1 VSDLAEIQANFQ
13 AYLLGSK
20 KADAFIT
27 QIVDDEKVGAAKRL
41 GIYYD
46 AYRLR
51 IIEVLSNVYPNLK
64 LLLGDAYFN
73 QVARS
78 YIDAYPST
86 YRNMRW
92 VGDQM
97 YLHLEKTLHEHPIA
111 AEMAKFEWA
120 LGLAFDAEDAPV
132 LQLQDLAAVPP
143 EEWAQLTFEFH
154 PSMQILEFYWNVVEV
169 WQALDS
175 EDSLPEVVQSKS
187 HCLVWRHMT
196 NSYFRLLDDAE
207 LNTIQLVSNHGNFG
221 EMCVRLQQG
230 FEDQDVAEQAA
241 INQAAQYL
249 SQWLNEEL
257 ISTFVK

>member
-1 VSDLAEIQANFQ
+1 MSHLADIQAGFQ
-13 AYLLGSK
+13 AYLMGGK
-20 KADAFIT
+20 KNASFVN
-27 QIVDDEKVGAAKRL
+27 QIVNDEKVGAEKRL

-64 LLLGDAYFN
+64 RLLGDAYFN
-73 QVARS
+73 QAARR

-97 YLHLEKTLHEHPIA
+97 SLHLEQTLPEHPIA
-111 AEMAKFEWA
+111 AEIATFEWA

-132 LQLQDLAAVPP
+132 LQLHDLAAVPP

-154 PSMQILEFYWNVVEV
+154 PSIQILEFNWNVVEV

-175 EDSLPEVVQSKS
+175 EDSLPDVAKS
-187 HCLVWRHMT
+187 TGHCLVWRHMT

-207 LNTIQLVSNHGNFG
+207 LHAIQLVSNGGNFG
-221 EMCVRLQQG
+221 EMCARLQQG
-230 FEDQDVAEQAA
+230 FEDQEIAEQAA

-257 ISTFVK
+257 ISTFAR